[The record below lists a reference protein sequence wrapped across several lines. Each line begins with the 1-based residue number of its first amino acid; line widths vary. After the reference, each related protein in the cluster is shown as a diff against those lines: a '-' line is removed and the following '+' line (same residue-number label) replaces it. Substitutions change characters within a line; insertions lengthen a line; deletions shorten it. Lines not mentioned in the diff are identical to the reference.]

1 MIPRAFSV
9 TDPERVRGGKSLET
23 PGTEEK
29 ETQKKDKTRKERKK
43 YGLYVYAQGDKKGGK
58 KWPAANTCN
67 LNSSFSPL
75 QSGAAHQEKNATA
88 QRISSARIH
97 KIKELKNEIFDLR
110 KKIETS
116 TLENLALRELNRRH
130 TRAIERYSNAESHL
144 QELLAGHRSDM
155 RELRSLLK
163 MSQAA
168 QKNTARELKKVEAD
182 LRRTKGD
189 LKALAVLSEDKAL
202 AEKEELNRRLSVL
215 NETLEA
221 KDERI
226 QSLEMQLKLNSSTFS
241 RQLASES
248 RKLLEATMTTKNLLM
263 EINIV
268 HQKIKEKDRQ
278 LYVQNI
284 YANRMP
290 KALRDRS
297 DWVPNDQSLRVN
309 RSVQVDKESFRELL
323 LSQHQ
328 ETEKNPIQ
336 LKKENKDKGGEG
348 KAKEVCSDAQGKK
361 EKQITK
367 KVPETS
373 NRTHRGGKLLMEECK
388 FSEFIKEMEK
398 ETEVLKQELKTLM
411 KSERSPQ
418 RVKKNNQ
425 EGEAVEEV
433 EKEEKKTHEQ
443 QKKKAR
449 SEGPS
454 PSKDPT
460 KLKKKYIFS
469 GDVENLHQGLHTS
482 GAKSKAGFGKS
493 CLSSQRQAGQ
503 SCSDTAVPRGKIS
516 FGAYEPSFGQ
526 TPPGWQDSS
535 SAVEGAADGGAA
547 LWGGMFAGRKLLEF
561 QQHKGEGRQVRGAR
575 QIPNS
580 MPGSNSPR

>member
-1 MIPRAFSV
+1 MA
-9 TDPERVRGGKSLET
+9 
-23 PGTEEK
+23 
-29 ETQKKDKTRKERKK
+29 
-43 YGLYVYAQGDKKGGK
+43 AGGK
-58 KWPAANTCN
+58 KGPNTSN
-67 LNSSFSPL
+67 LNSSFSPM
-75 QSGAAHQEKNATA
+75 QSGAGYQEKNPTA
-88 QRISSARIH
+88 QRISSARMH

-110 KKIETS
+110 KKIETWS
-116 TLENLALRELNRRH
+116 FENLALRELNRRH
-130 TRAIERYSNAESHL
+130 TTAMERHGNTESHL
-144 QELLAGHRSDM
+144 QEMLAEHRSDM
-155 RELRSLLK
+155 RHLRNLLK
-163 MSQAA
+163 MSQEAER
-168 QKNTARELKKVEAD
+168 NMARELKKVEAD

-202 AEKEELNRRLSVL
+202 AEKEELSRRLSVL

-226 QSLEMQLKLNSSTFS
+226 QSLEMQLKMNNSTFS

-248 RKLLEATMTTKNLLM
+248 RKLLEATMTTKKLLM
-263 EINIV
+263 EINIA

-284 YANRMP
+284 YTNRMP

-297 DWVPNDQSLRVN
+297 DWVPDDPSLRVN

-328 ETEKNPIQ
+328 ETEQNPIQ
-336 LKKENKDKGGEG
+336 QKKENKDEGGEG
-348 KAKEVCSDAQGKK
+348 KAKEVCSHARGKK
-361 EKQITK
+361 EKQATK

-373 NRTHRGGKLLMEECK
+373 NRTHREILRKSQPLCPHGKVTCKGLIWGKLLLEECK

-411 KSERSPQ
+411 KSEQSPQ

-433 EKEEKKTHEQ
+433 EKEEKKPHEH

-460 KLKKKYIFS
+460 RLKKKYIFS
-469 GDVENLHQGLHTS
+469 GAVENFQQRLHTS
-482 GAKSKAGFGKS
+482 AEKTS
-493 CLSSQRQAGQ
+493 
-503 SCSDTAVPRGKIS
+503 
-516 FGAYEPSFGQ
+516 
-526 TPPGWQDSS
+526 
-535 SAVEGAADGGAA
+535 
-547 LWGGMFAGRKLLEF
+547 
-561 QQHKGEGRQVRGAR
+561 
-575 QIPNS
+575 
-580 MPGSNSPR
+580 

>member
-1 MIPRAFSV
+1 ILSDLNA
-9 TDPERVRGGKSLET
+9 
-23 PGTEEK
+23 
-29 ETQKKDKTRKERKK
+29 
-43 YGLYVYAQGDKKGGK
+43 GGK
-58 KWPAANTCN
+58 KWPAANTSN
-67 LNSSFSPL
+67 LNSSPL
-75 QSGAAHQEKNATA
+75 QSGVVYQEKNATA

-116 TLENLALRELNRRH
+116 SFENLALKELNRRH

-144 QELLAGHRSDM
+144 QEMLAGHRNDM

-163 MSQAA
+163 MSQEAE
-168 QKNTARELKKVEAD
+168 KNTARELKKVEAD

-189 LKALAVLSEDKAL
+189 LKALAVLTEDKAL

-215 NETLEA
+215 HETLEA

-248 RKLLEATMTTKNLLM
+248 KKLLEATMTTKNLLM

-297 DWVPNDQSLRVN
+297 DWVPNDQIN
-309 RSVQVDKESFRELL
+309 KSVQVDKESFRELL

-336 LKKENKDKGGEG
+336 QKKNRENKGGEG

-361 EKQITK
+361 EKQATK

-411 KSERSPQ
+411 KSEQSPQ

-425 EGEAVEEV
+425 KGEAVEEV
-433 EKEEKKTHEQ
+433 LKEEKKPHEQ
-443 QKKKAR
+443 QKKKAG

-460 KLKKKYIFS
+460 RLKKKYIFS
-469 GDVENLHQGLHTS
+469 GAAENLHQGLHTS
-482 GAKSKAGFGKS
+482 GAKCKAGFGKS
-493 CLSSQRQAGQ
+493 CPSSQRQTGQ
-503 SCSDTAVPRGKIS
+503 SCNDTAVPRGKIS
-516 FGAYEPSFGQ
+516 FGAYEP
-526 TPPGWQDSS
+526 
-535 SAVEGAADGGAA
+535 
-547 LWGGMFAGRKLLEF
+547 
-561 QQHKGEGRQVRGAR
+561 
-575 QIPNS
+575 
-580 MPGSNSPR
+580 